1 MKHDYAFLEASLHKV
16 RKLRAYSFDK
26 SYLLDAPA
34 QLFPEM
40 DLAVAPRVLE
50 GGEDDDSQVILT
62 RSYARKPGRGVA
74 RLEQKLQNKV
84 PEDFRAF
91 HEAYDEALVTTR
103 TYPLHLWNVD
113 RILSEVETWR
123 DIDNFP
129 LRLFRF
135 AQYWDIYGLY
145 FALWQENPKGDD
157 WKVVIVSHGH
167 RDDQLDEYVEPEYI
181 LGESFHDWLKS
192 WIERDGLPDT
202 FKEIGTNGGFLDP
215 P

>member
-1 MKHDYAFLEASLHKV
+1 RRLKCGGPDVTCLM
-16 RKLRAYSFDK
+16 
-26 SYLLDAPA
+26 DAPA
-34 QLFPEM
+34 RIFGDELGM
-40 DLAVAPRVLE
+40 APRMLSE
-50 GGEDDDSQVILT
+50 NGWERVILT

-91 HEAYDEALVTTR
+91 HEVYDEALVTTR

-167 RDDQLDEYVEPEYI
+167 RDDQLDEYVEPECI
-181 LGESFHDWLKS
+181 VGESFYAWLKS
-192 WIERDGLPDT
+192 WIERDGLPDP
-202 FKEIGTNGGFLDP
+202 FKEIGIEGGFLDP
-215 P
+215 A